1 MEQLQKTIN
10 IGEALADYISEMDY
24 GSIVHY
30 QDIERITKERRG
42 TVRYS
47 NAVTKAKKLLER
59 NGKMIK
65 YFSGGDYKVL
75 YPGDYSNEYA
85 REVRIAGNHIKHG
98 KKILAGAP
106 VNDMTSEERS
116 IFRNVSDFH
125 TRLEASFCGQFV
137 EVKKL
142 VSKKHPLSVK

>member
-10 IGEALADYISEMDY
+10 VGEALADYISEFEY
-24 GSIVHY
+24 GSIFHY
-30 QDIERITKERRG
+30 QDIERITHEKRG
-42 TVRYS
+42 TIRYS
-47 NAVTKAKKLLER
+47 NAVTKAKRILESR
-59 NGKMIK
+59 GKMIK

-75 YPGDYSNEYA
+75 FPGDYSNAYA

-106 VNDMTSEERS
+106 INDMTTEERS
-116 IFRNVSDFH
+116 TFRNVSDFH

-142 VSKKHPLSVK
+142 VGKKHPLSME

>member
-1 MEQLQKTIN
+1 METLQKTIN

-65 YFSGGDYKVL
+65 YFSGGDYKVI

-106 VNDMTSEERS
+106 INDMTSEERS
-116 IFRNVSDFH
+116 VFRNVSDFH

-142 VSKKHPLSVK
+142 VSKKHPLSEK

>member
-10 IGEALADYISEMDY
+10 VSQALADYVSELDY

-142 VSKKHPLSVK
+142 VSKKHPLSEK

>member
-1 MEQLQKTIN
+1 METLQKTIN

-106 VNDMTSEERS
+106 INDMTSEERS
-116 IFRNVSDFH
+116 VFRNVSDFH

-142 VSKKHPLSVK
+142 VSKKHPLSEK

>member
-116 IFRNVSDFH
+116 VFRNVSDFH

-142 VSKKHPLSVK
+142 VSKKHPLSEK